1 MRMSH
6 PFVKIQLDVNLF
18 LPLRK
23 KAIMEIFTNDKNIQ
37 NKLNRSE
44 FQELLSYFKGL
55 RESVILREIR
65 KKFPDHKHLDKDL
78 EFLIAHGIV
87 SRQDRRYELGLPII
101 TDYPTSG
108 LVEHF
113 IQKTNKEYSAEDLL
127 VWLSEEHWNNGLEK
141 MLAVDF
147 PMPSRYCLEN
157 AEFRLVTINSR
168 QELSETLPNYFG
180 NSDEPSLFPN
190 LAGLIGDVNPE
201 FFTNQLNL
209 ILERVLAGKAPRRTS
224 IFLKSLIDSGVIAE
238 RPEWHVSIPVYDKN
252 FLVDPIR
259 ELDNDAAFFFSRQLA
274 ERLLDKQESFTYLMK
289 KKA

>member
-1 MRMSH
+1 MSH
-6 PFVKIQLDVNLF
+6 PFVKIQLDFNLF

-113 IQKTNKEYSAEDLL
+113 IQKTNKEY
-127 VWLSEEHWNNGLEK
+127 
-141 MLAVDF
+141 
-147 PMPSRYCLEN
+147 
-157 AEFRLVTINSR
+157 
-168 QELSETLPNYFG
+168 
-180 NSDEPSLFPN
+180 
-190 LAGLIGDVNPE
+190 
-201 FFTNQLNL
+201 
-209 ILERVLAGKAPRRTS
+209 
-224 IFLKSLIDSGVIAE
+224 
-238 RPEWHVSIPVYDKN
+238 
-252 FLVDPIR
+252 
-259 ELDNDAAFFFSRQLA
+259 
-274 ERLLDKQESFTYLMK
+274 
-289 KKA
+289 